1 MPLTGQTGDVVSFP
15 EDQPDVGAVCPHLGL
30 ADDAD
35 SHATYA
41 TEAHR
46 CYKLPNPTRIAS
58 GHQESYCLGANH
70 PACPVFQGEGVPQQ
84 RPAPAAVP
92 PPVPAPAGRQ
102 ERAPLDPAAP
112 TPRGQRRPPPQR
124 QGRAPRQPGAAVGP
138 RPRSGGISMP
148 VATVGLFALAIAL
161 VALAFLIQRALS
173 GGDDDDITPAESFQT
188 TEAQRMTQTAL
199 AGGGNETQQP
209 DLTNTP
215 GTGETVEPT
224 NTPGTGEPTNTPGGN
239 GGGTTYTVVSGDTCG
254 AIATEFGTTVEE
266 IIAANDLNEEC
277 AINVD
282 QVLTIP

>member
-1 MPLTGQTGDVVSFP
+1 VSFP

-46 CYKLPNPTRIAS
+46 CYKLPNPTRIAT

-84 RPAPAAVP
+84 QRPAAAP
-92 PPVPAPAGRQ
+92 PPVAAPSGRQ

-112 TPRGQRRPPPQR
+112 LPRGQRRPPQR
-124 QGRAPRQPGAAVGP
+124 QGRAPRQGAAVSGP

-173 GGDDDDITPAESFQT
+173 GGGDDDITPAESFQT

-209 DLTNTP
+209 GVTTTP
-215 GTGETVEPT
+215 GSGETPDAT
-224 NTPGTGEPTNTPGGN
+224 TTPGDGEPTATATPRGD
-239 GGGTTYTVVSGDTCG
+239 GTTYTVVSGDTCG
-254 AIATEFGTTVEE
+254 AIAAEFGTTVPE
-266 IIAANDLNEEC
+266 IIAANDLSEDC
-277 AINVD
+277 AIFVD

>member
-1 MPLTGQTGDVVSFP
+1 MSFP
-15 EDQPDVGAVCPHLGL
+15 EDQPDVGAVCPYLGL

-84 RPAPAAVP
+84 RPGAAAAAAPVLP
-92 PPVPAPAGRQ
+92 GRP
-102 ERAPLDPAAP
+102 ERQAPLDPAAP
-112 TPRGQRRPPPQR
+112 PRGQRRPPQ
-124 QGRAPRQPGAAVGP
+124 QRAPRAQRPAGSLAP

-148 VATVGLFALAIAL
+148 VATIGLFALAIAL

-173 GGDDDDITPAESFQT
+173 GGDDDGITPAESFQT
-188 TEAQRMTQTAL
+188 TEAQRMTQTAA

-209 DLTNTP
+209 GTTETPGAGETPADGATPTNQDGATNTP
-215 GTGETVEPT
+215 TG
-224 NTPGTGEPTNTPGGN
+224 G
-239 GGGTTYTVVSGDTCG
+239 GGGTTYTVVAGDTCG
-254 AIATEFGTTVEE
+254 AIATEFGTTVED
-266 IIAANDLNEEC
+266 IIAANDLNDDCE
-277 AINVD
+277 IFVD